1 LLNADKHKNH
11 EAGRRMSTKYL
22 VVVAALA
29 AMLIAS
35 TALATADNALAD
47 KKRKSHEKNQVTTQV
62 NDCGNGP
69 PRDGDDLTTEPMGP
83 IDVFCQNLASQIQ
96 GDNNAAAL
104 EGEQG
109 SD

>member
-1 LLNADKHKNH
+1 MQINWLLI
-11 EAGRRMSTKYL
+11 EAVRRMSTKYL

-29 AMLIAS
+29 AMLVAA
-35 TALATADNALAD
+35 TALATDSAFAD
-47 KKRKSHEKNQVTTQV
+47 KKRKSHEKNQAISQV

-69 PRDGDDLTTEPMGP
+69 PRDGAGLTTEPMGP